1 MNCSIARALEI
12 VGEWWT
18 LLIVREALLFG
29 ATRFGDFKRGLD
41 IADNILTERLRR
53 LSEQGIFERATS
65 PNGSAHPEYRVTEM
79 GEALFPVLL
88 SLMQWG
94 DRWISQAQGVPVKAL
109 ERKSGREVPALAVR
123 SRGGRSLT
131 SADVILA
138 PGSGA
143 TPATRAR
150 IERQAGKI

>member
-1 MNCSIARALEI
+1 MRRKSFSNMNCSIARALEI

-53 LSEQGIFERATS
+53 LTEQGIFTRA
-65 PNGSAHPEYRVTEM
+65 NSADGTTHPEYRLTEM
-79 GEALFPVLL
+79 GEALFPVLM

-94 DRWISQAQGVPVKAL
+94 DRWISQGLGVPVKAL
-109 ERKSGREVPALAVR
+109 ERKSEQEVPALAVR
-123 SRGGRSLT
+123 SRRGRSLT
-131 SADVILA
+131 PADVILA
-138 PGSGA
+138 P
-143 TPATRAR
+143 
-150 IERQAGKI
+150 